1 MAEGRLSVS
10 SDAESI
16 FEENTTRNVESERT
30 KNINAAKY
38 LGITE
43 KGKLRWT
50 GSFENLEIL
59 MNELLETQVK
69 WKSPGGNC
77 KLLEMDGFEMRW
89 YSNNCSLTI
98 KGEQSD
104 EIKCQ
109 LRMIAKLADKE
120 IELSDNL
127 FSEENNNG
135 EGNGINIDSSAR
147 NSPNE
152 TSSNE
157 ASNHDKVLDSI
168 RNLELRFANK
178 FDELWHEIRQSKT
191 TNETVRDDRDF
202 LVKENG
208 KLKQEIG
215 KISDEAN
222 NYKYIISDLNTKIKE
237 LEDEKKS
244 LITAIKIVQNDQKMH
259 QESAWNVVKNRKPNQ
274 NENTLREQYS
284 GENSHNGPVETTNQ
298 YSILSDNDND
308 DEILMLSQSELP
320 KNRNLPEASKQSHRS
335 NQDKRRNN
343 TTQTKQQQTNDRD
356 KVNNDEKAQD
366 PRRSPRVGQSRIAVL
381 GDSMLKHINA
391 RRIQQGMKHK
401 VVIKTFPGAGVE
413 EMNHYVK
420 PTLLTTPNKLI
431 LHVGTNDLQRKTP
444 DELLTHV
451 QVLGQKINRENRDI
465 ELVLSEIITRKDD
478 ERLANKVNEY
488 NKGLAQLCIEQN
500 WSLIKHNNISIN
512 HLNNYGLHLNKQGT
526 SVLAKNIKQFLSRN

>member
-1 MAEGRLSVS
+1 
-10 SDAESI
+10 
-16 FEENTTRNVESERT
+16 
-30 KNINAAKY
+30 
-38 LGITE
+38 
-43 KGKLRWT
+43 
-50 GSFENLEIL
+50 
-59 MNELLETQVK
+59 
-69 WKSPGGNC
+69 
-77 KLLEMDGFEMRW
+77 
-89 YSNNCSLTI
+89 
-98 KGEQSD
+98 
-104 EIKCQ
+104 
-109 LRMIAKLADKE
+109 
-120 IELSDNL
+120 
-127 FSEENNNG
+127 
-135 EGNGINIDSSAR
+135 
-147 NSPNE
+147 
-152 TSSNE
+152 
-157 ASNHDKVLDSI
+157 
-168 RNLELRFANK
+168 
-178 FDELWHEIRQSKT
+178 
-191 TNETVRDDRDF
+191 
-202 LVKENG
+202 
-208 KLKQEIG
+208 
-215 KISDEAN
+215 
-222 NYKYIISDLNTKIKE
+222 
-237 LEDEKKS
+237 
-244 LITAIKIVQNDQKMH
+244 MH

-284 GENSHNGPVETTNQ
+284 GENSHNGPVETANQ

-308 DEILMLSQSELP
+308 DEILMLSQSQLP

-343 TTQTKQQQTNDRD
+343 TTQTKQQQTNDHD

-366 PRRSPRVGQSRIAVL
+366 PRRSLRVGQSRIAVL

-420 PTLLTTPNKLI
+420 PTILTTPNKLI

-444 DELLTHV
+444 DELLTRV
-451 QVLGQKINRENRDI
+451 QVLGQKINRENRDV

-526 SVLAKNIKQFLSRN
+526 SVIAKNIKQFLSRN

>member
-1 MAEGRLSVS
+1 
-10 SDAESI
+10 
-16 FEENTTRNVESERT
+16 
-30 KNINAAKY
+30 
-38 LGITE
+38 
-43 KGKLRWT
+43 
-50 GSFENLEIL
+50 
-59 MNELLETQVK
+59 
-69 WKSPGGNC
+69 
-77 KLLEMDGFEMRW
+77 
-89 YSNNCSLTI
+89 
-98 KGEQSD
+98 
-104 EIKCQ
+104 
-109 LRMIAKLADKE
+109 MIAKLADKE

-244 LITAIKIVQNDQKMH
+244 LITAIKIVQND
-259 QESAWNVVKNRKPNQ
+259 VVKNRKPNQ

-444 DELLTHV
+444 DELLTRV
-451 QVLGQKINRENRDI
+451 QEINR
-465 ELVLSEIITRKDD
+465 K
-478 ERLANKVNEY
+478 
-488 NKGLAQLCIEQN
+488 
-500 WSLIKHNNISIN
+500 
-512 HLNNYGLHLNKQGT
+512 
-526 SVLAKNIKQFLSRN
+526 